1 MSKYR
6 MGMARPKRLTAKT
19 TLRLDQSTLERID
32 RVLTDDEDR
41 AVFIRSGTERELS
54 FREAKLISAVQEYV
68 FRNESV
74 TDFCITAIKRAIEN
88 RRLMIA
94 SEKAGLGPEHPK
106 NKIEDQEQETA
117 VHIKNMK

>member
-1 MSKYR
+1 MNRMSTYR

-41 AVFIRSGTERELS
+41 AVFIRAGTERELS
-54 FREAKLISAVQEYV
+54 FREAKILSAAQEYV
-68 FRNESV
+68 FRNETV
-74 TDFCITAIKRAIEN
+74 TEFCIAAIRRAIEN

-94 SEKAGLGPEHPK
+94 TEKAGLGHESQQGPREK
-106 NKIEDQEQETA
+106 ME
-117 VHIKNMK
+117 